1 MLRTCSQS
9 QKATTVKSPI
19 GYFVCYLSYYCDD
32 NLASSTQ
39 SQTRSQSQKA
49 TAVKSPIDQFTVV
62 SLKIRLVRFRC
73 NNFRM
78 NF

>member
-19 GYFVCYLSYYCDD
+19 GQFVCYLLYYCDD

-39 SQTRSQSQKA
+39 SRTRSQSQKA
-49 TAVKSPIDQFTVV
+49 TTVKSPIGQFVCYHLYY
-62 SLKIRLVRFRC
+62 SLL
-73 NNFRM
+73 
-78 NF
+78 